1 MEATSVVSVD
11 QSLDELR
18 ALLDSTPDSPERM
31 GLEAFIEC
39 VTPELLNRTMT
50 YLGKI
55 QRTTE
60 ALLKE
65 PVTTM
70 EALDALRDD
79 FDIIVE
85 PAAS

>member
-1 MEATSVVSVD
+1 
-11 QSLDELR
+11 
-18 ALLDSTPDSPERM
+18 
-31 GLEAFIEC
+31 
-39 VTPELLNRTMT
+39 MT